1 MLRWQRINIQQR
13 IEFHRICS
21 DMCLSEKGKLALKAR
36 AGISKRWYSQSLV
49 AAFDA
54 LCIFISMYLYLVQLK
69 ELEFWMGGSYV
80 RCPVYLYS
88 YLYLYLAQLKEL
100 TFWMVGNCVRCPF
113 GQMDITHLPPNLPP
127 FLTFAR
133 GSECHHI
140 ASSSSQN
147 VIISYRHPINNC
159 HFLISTQYSTFSG
172 QWMIIR
178 ALKS

>member
-13 IEFHRICS
+13 KEFHRICS

-49 AAFDA
+49 AAFDV
-54 LCIFISMYLYLVQLK
+54 LCIFICICICMYLYLV
-69 ELEFWMGGSYV
+69 
-80 RCPVYLYS
+80 
-88 YLYLYLAQLKEL
+88 QLKEL

-113 GQMDITHLPPNLPP
+113 GQMDITHHPPNLPP

-147 VIISYRHPINNC
+147 VIISYRHPMNNC